1 MEPLEEGHSEV
12 IPSSDGAFTAGSD
25 DNAKLSTSDHDE
37 KLSTNLVSLI
47 SHKSQSDSSSQS
59 ESDSSSIRTVS
70 MSQKSL
76 QVTPP
81 VKSKGM
87 PFIYFS
93 QIIIFSIKNK

>member
-1 MEPLEEGHSEV
+1 MGVNQLNEINKNTE
-12 IPSSDGAFTAGSD
+12 
-25 DNAKLSTSDHDE
+25 DE
-37 KLSTNLVSLI
+37 NGE
-47 SHKSQSDSSSQS
+47 KSQSDSSSQTES
-59 ESDSSSIRTVS
+59 DSSDSSSIRTVS

-93 QIIIFSIKNK
+93 QIIIFLIKKK